1 MEAHCFMYSNTR
13 RKAPLQRSL
22 ACMII
27 LLGSVGLSGCLAT
40 TGNIKTYSACGMRD
54 YCPERDGPR
63 QYIRAP
69 DGWGGK
75 YCLNNP
81 MEC

>member
-1 MEAHCFMYSNTR
+1 M
-13 RKAPLQRSL
+13 RKVLIL
-22 ACMII
+22 CII
-27 LLGSVGLSGCLAT
+27 LSLQGCLAT
-40 TGNIKTYSACGMRD
+40 VSDIRNYQRCGSRD

-63 QYIRAP
+63 QYVRAP

-75 YCLNNP
+75 YCMNNP

>member
-1 MEAHCFMYSNTR
+1 MEVLYYMYSN
-13 RKAPLQRSL
+13 KAPLHMHAR
-22 ACMII
+22 I
-27 LLGSVGLSGCLAT
+27 LVLLFMVVPLSGCLAT
-40 TGNIKTYSACGMRD
+40 AGDIRNYRNCGMRD